1 MADENSGQGGGESQ
15 TYTIK
20 AGDTLSKISQHF
32 YGDAEKHMD
41 IYYANRDK
49 IDNPDQLKVGDELTI
64 PPASA

>member
-1 MADENSGQGGGESQ
+1 MADDDSTQGGGESQ
-15 TYTIK
+15 SYTIK

-32 YGDAEKHMD
+32 YGDAAKHMD

-49 IDNPDQLKVGDELTI
+49 IDDPDQLKVGDELTI